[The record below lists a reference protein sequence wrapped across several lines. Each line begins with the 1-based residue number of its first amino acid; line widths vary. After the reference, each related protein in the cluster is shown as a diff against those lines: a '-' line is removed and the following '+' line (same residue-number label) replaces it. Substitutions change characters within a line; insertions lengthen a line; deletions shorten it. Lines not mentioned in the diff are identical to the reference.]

1 MLFPGIKT
9 YHRASR
15 DALFEYRQTVEM
27 PGILAVQY
35 RRLLELRR
43 IEGSIY
49 VYDEV
54 DFPGTALLVAEIEER
69 RVLSSSGLAFD
80 DFGETPG
87 LEEMSCHCAVRQCF
101 G

>member
-1 MLFPGIKT
+1 MHFPGIKT

-54 DFPGTALLVAEIEER
+54 DFPGTALA
-69 RVLSSSGLAFD
+69 VLITGCIALMVWTAFHAAH
-80 DFGETPG
+80 GRMAAGKPI
-87 LEEMSCHCAVRQCF
+87 
-101 G
+101 